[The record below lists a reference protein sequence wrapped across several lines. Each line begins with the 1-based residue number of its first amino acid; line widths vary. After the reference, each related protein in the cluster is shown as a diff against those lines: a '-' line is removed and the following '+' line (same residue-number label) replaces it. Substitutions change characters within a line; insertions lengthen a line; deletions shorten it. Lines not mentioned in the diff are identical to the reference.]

1 MATGAGSLPPSSFA
15 TGSAVVN
22 MLRQVGLAVGV
33 ALFIAVL
40 GTPVAGEATVL
51 AYRHGT
57 EVLAATSLLAAVI
70 GLVTLRHRAV
80 APVAAEAAAPAG
92 ANGSAAPAAAIARA
106 NSPAAPAAAIT
117 GPTDPRDT
125 VVSGAS

>member
-70 GLVTLRHRAV
+70 GLITLRRR
-80 APVAAEAAAPAG
+80 PVAAGRGRQPAVAATARPPPA
-92 ANGSAAPAAAIARA
+92 SRVRRS
-106 NSPAAPAAAIT
+106 SPAP
-117 GPTDPRDT
+117 PRE
-125 VVSGAS
+125 V